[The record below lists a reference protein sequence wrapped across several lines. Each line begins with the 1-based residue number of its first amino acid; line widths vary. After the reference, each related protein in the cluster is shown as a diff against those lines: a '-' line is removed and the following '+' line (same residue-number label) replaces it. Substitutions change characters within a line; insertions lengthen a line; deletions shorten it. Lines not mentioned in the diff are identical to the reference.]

1 MAEDH
6 RLNRFV
12 ALKTLNCNGLDTDL
26 LKKRLQSEGRAV
38 AATPHPN
45 ILAIYDIGEHDGT
58 PYMTTELARGGTLS
72 SRMHAGPLAV
82 DALLDIA
89 IPIAEGLAAAH
100 RDGIV
105 HRDVKPENILF
116 L

>member
-1 MAEDH
+1 MNVSVGTRIGPYEVLSLLGSGGKGQVWMAEDH

-26 LKKRLQSEGRAV
+26 LKKRLQSEGRAG

-58 PYMTTELARGGTLS
+58 PYMITELARGGTLS
-72 SRMHAGPLAV
+72 
-82 DALLDIA
+82 
-89 IPIAEGLAAAH
+89 
-100 RDGIV
+100 
-105 HRDVKPENILF
+105 
-116 L
+116 